1 VTERIAPASVAPEA
15 LRSLYVAG
23 NHLRTSGVIESPLL
37 NLVYLRASQ
46 MNACAFCIAMHWR
59 EAKEAGL
66 SDDHLHGLPAWRET
80 PWYSERE
87 RAALAWTEA
96 LTDIAHSHVPDDVYA
111 QAHSVFT
118 DRELVDLTLAV
129 TLINSW
135 NRFQIAFRVNPETA
149 PEVIAALKK
158 AAEPRTPA
166 AAAH

>member
-15 LRSLYVAG
+15 FRSLYVAG
-23 NHLRTSGVIESPLL
+23 NHLRASGSIEPRLL

-66 SDDHLHGLPAWRET
+66 DDDHLHGLPAWRET
-80 PWYSERE
+80 PWYSDRE

-96 LTDIAHSHVPDDVYA
+96 VTDIAHSHVPDDVYEH
-111 QAHSVFT
+111 AHSVFT

-129 TLINSW
+129 TVINSW

-149 PEVIAALKK
+149 PDVIAATKK
-158 AAEPRTPA
+158 ASEAKIPA
-166 AAAH
+166 AAAR

>member
-1 VTERIAPASVAPEA
+1 MAERIAPAFVAPEA
-15 LRSLYVAG
+15 LRPLYVAG
-23 NHLRTSGVIESPLL
+23 NHLRTSQIEPALR
-37 NLVYLRASQ
+37 NLVFLRASQ

-96 LTDIAHSHVPDDVYA
+96 LTDIAHSHVPDDVYE
-111 QAHSVFT
+111 QAHSVFS

-135 NRFQIAFRVNPETA
+135 NRFQIAFRANPETA
-149 PEVIAALKK
+149 PDVIAAAKK
-158 AAEPRTPA
+158 AAEAQAPV
-166 AAAH
+166 AAAHR